1 LRKLITGA
9 VLAIGLVAAPLASG
23 TASLASVKP
32 AATTTCGSYCQD
44 FSSELLGTSQ
54 IGNAYINGTGHVGN
68 LVNLHLADN
77 SRSNEDFTIQ
87 EVGEVRDFCR
97 SENNPDGILPST
109 SVPCIDFRHYPVYEY
124 DYSPFG
130 NDSGL
135 CAGTAGKPF
144 NGMPVKLVDCGSTQ
158 GSLLIQ
164 QNNNASD
171 SSPAGTG
178 DLCAIL
184 NPSTNDGPDF
194 SAYISGATQFF
205 SHPFVVTV
213 DSGTSHPTNQV
224 KLTRQQ
230 TLTGG
235 AIRDSQEFCY
245 QSGPV
250 S

>member
-1 LRKLITGA
+1 MRKLITGA

-54 IGNAYINGTGHVGN
+54 IGNAYTNGTGHVGT

-77 SRSNEDFTIQ
+77 SRSNEDFTVQ
-87 EVGEVRDFCR
+87 QVGLVSDYCR
-97 SENNPDGILPST
+97 SEDNPDGILPST
-109 SVPCIDFRHYPVYEY
+109 SVPCTHFYNNDVYEL

-135 CAGTAGKPF
+135 CLGTVGKPF
-144 NGMPVKLVDCGSTQ
+144 NGMPVRLVDCGSSQ

-164 QNNNASD
+164 QNNNASASTD
-171 SSPAGTG
+171 ACTT
-178 DLCAIL
+178 L
-184 NPSTNDGPDF
+184 NPSTNDGIDF
-194 SAYISGATQFF
+194 SAYISGATPVF
-205 SHPFVVTV
+205 SHPFVTTV
-213 DSGTSHPTNQV
+213 DSGTGKPTNQV
-224 KLTRQQ
+224 ELWRQQ

-235 AIRDSQEFCY
+235 TIRDSQEFCF

-250 S
+250 A